1 VLERLI
7 LIQQSALN
15 LRPLPTRSELTQ
27 QLSGILA
34 PLLPS
39 IPLGGDGVR
48 SVGGLSQVMVGESRY
63 VAVLFKVYYPTFSF
77 VPCVTELLEW
87 FVADQAVVMHMHNL
101 LLLRY

>member
-63 VAVLFKVYYPTFSF
+63 VAVFFRSLLSHLLIRPTYNGTTWAFLS
-77 VPCVTELLEW
+77 
-87 FVADQAVVMHMHNL
+87 
-101 LLLRY
+101 